1 MGEKKHK
8 TKTDQTPLVGRGAW
22 AWPTVCVE
30 WRLWLGDP
38 VRAIRCGFESV
49 CIRAVRPNPVKPS
62 SSVDG
67 S

>member
-1 MGEKKHK
+1 MGEKK
-8 TKTDQTPLVGRGAW
+8 TQNQNRPDTFGGAW

-30 WRLWLGDP
+30 WRLRLGDP

-49 CIRAVRPNPVKPS
+49 CIKAVRPNPVKPS